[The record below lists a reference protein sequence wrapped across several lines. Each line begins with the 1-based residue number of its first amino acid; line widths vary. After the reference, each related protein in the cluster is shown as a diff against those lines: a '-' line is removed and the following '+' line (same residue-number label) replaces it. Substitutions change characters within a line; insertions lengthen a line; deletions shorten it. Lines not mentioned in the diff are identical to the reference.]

1 MAEVTV
7 SQLAEVV
14 GTPVD
19 RLLKQMKEAG
29 LKHQQADEVVSDD
42 DKQVLLA
49 FLKNSH
55 GESTAAPKKITLKR
69 KTLSTLKTGSGA
81 AKKTVSV
88 EVRKKRTYVKR
99 DPAELAQEAAEAEAA
114 DAAAAGAKIV
124 PPISDA
130 PVLGAAHRRNGPGRP
145 HGRNTPTHCRTM
157 KAPSPSLRQ

>member
-7 SQLAEVV
+7 SQLADVV

-29 LKHQQADEVVSDD
+29 LKHQAAEEAVSDD

-55 GESTAAPKKITLKR
+55 GESAEAPAKITLKR
-69 KTLSTLKTGSGA
+69 KTLSTLKTGSGSG
-81 AKKTVSV
+81 KKTVSV

-99 DPAELAQEAAEAEAA
+99 EPAEIAQEEA
-114 DAAAAGAKIV
+114 DAAAAAKA
-124 PPISDA
+124 DA
-130 PVLGAAHRRNGPGRP
+130 DKKAAAEAAA
-145 HGRNTPTHCRTM
+145 
-157 KAPSPSLRQ
+157 KAAA